1 LLLTAGSLAD
11 RFGRR
16 LLFVIGTTVFTIGS
30 LACGLAGSSL
40 ALSLS
45 RAGQGIGGS
54 IMFATALA
62 LLSDAFEGRERGSP
76 SVCSG
81 ATGVAVAVGP
91 VLGGVLTSGFSWQ
104 DFLEHATGV
113 AAGGLERRD

>member
-30 LACGLAGSSL
+30 LACGLAGNSL

-45 RAGQGIGGS
+45 RAGQGIGGA
-54 IMFATALA
+54 IMFAAVLA
-62 LLSDAFEGRERGSP
+62 FVAAVLCLLLIRQ
-76 SVCSG
+76 
-81 ATGVAVAVGP
+81 
-91 VLGGVLTSGFSWQ
+91 Q